1 MPIETIQTS
10 QNINQLVT
18 SYTGRK
24 GEAGYDV
31 RVIFDEI
38 SKLTKRLLMFK
49 SKHVNLIHTGLHYIQ
64 RNIE

>member
-1 MPIETIQTS
+1 MPIETS

-49 SKHVNLIHTGLHYIQ
+49 GL
-64 RNIE
+64 NT